1 MTTIV
6 DEFTNGMSADTA
18 RANMR
23 AVVEAYG
30 YDGSGNAGDV
40 RAFANTLL
48 VPAGRSIGAAE
59 LGGGLRSDW
68 NLLRN
73 PPAAAQAMLDLIA
86 GSQHFPILPS
96 TVFSDDAG
104 TTPAVIGGPV
114 GAVRDMNGD
123 VVATA
128 TGAARPTFGVHP
140 ASGVRNRANGAHNT
154 GNSTF
159 WKDSETQNGIT
170 VAKLS
175 SSPGRVRY
183 SVAGV
188 ATAESTIQV
197 YSRANSDAV
206 TQPSAQWLASLTAQV
221 FGSPPPSGSGLR
233 VLVREADASDAPIGL
248 VSSTPFNSTSA
259 TPLTRDITISTG
271 ARVSAFI
278 DVRIASGLSVDFEF
292 ELTDFQ
298 FENSASRTAYQANM
312 SQFNITE
319 AGVRSVT
326 EFDADGITD
335 WMQLASN
342 FAPAGAYSIAAAI
355 RTTGAECPRRSTR
368 TRGGVCKIRRISGSV
383 TRKYVG
389 VGNVR
394 QWSGGSPG
402 TQILMHAL
410 RGTTDY
416 DVHAQRRTLA
426 ENVGAAL
433 GNIFPVVN
441 PFNAVGREGANYGA
455 FRATCLMA
463 FNVAISDATRTALQ
477 IVNAA
482 RIGVTLP

>member
-30 YDGSGNAGDV
+30 YDGSGSASDV

-59 LGGGLRSDW
+59 LGGGLRDDW
-68 NLLRN
+68 NLLRDPSALN
-73 PPAAAQAMLDLIA
+73 FAIAKAADPTALVLDA
-86 GSQHFPILPS
+86 EYMRTGDFASAAP
-96 TVFSDDAG
+96 DWG
-104 TTPAVIGGPV
+104 V
-114 GAVRDMNGD
+114 GAQNIYSADGTLVASQATEAHRVR
-123 VVATA
+123 
-128 TGAARPTFGVHP
+128 AARRPLVL
-140 ASGVRNRANGAHNT
+140 RNRANGAHNT

-175 SSPGRVRY
+175 SSAGRVRY
-183 SVAGV
+183 GVTGV
-188 ATAESTIQV
+188 ATAEATIQV

-292 ELTDFQ
+292 DLTDFQ

-312 SQFNITE
+312 SQFDITE

-355 RTTGAECPRRSTR
+355 RTSGGAAIYANFGACGGIGPIWYFRIER
-368 TRGGVCKIRRISGSV
+368 TFNTVWCRKSAAMGGVACWRSQLLFARV
-383 TRKYVG
+383 RG
-389 VGNVR
+389 V
-394 QWSGGSPG
+394 S
-402 TQILMHAL
+402 
-410 RGTTDY
+410 DY
-416 DVHAQRRTLA
+416 DMQSQR
-426 ENVGAAL
+426 GW
-433 GNIFPVVN
+433 
-441 PFNAVGREGANYGA
+441 
-455 FRATCLMA
+455 
-463 FNVAISDATRTALQ
+463 
-477 IVNAA
+477 
-482 RIGVTLP
+482 TLPRSAVAWLWEAFFLL